1 MGTVKYRRVWA
12 WKQWVDLNGMSMQM
26 LVEKICPAGRAHCS
40 WGDHFVVCVPVLT
53 TSAAQVLPVVGNG
66 GGWAMMYPLSPIFA

>member
-1 MGTVKYRRVWA
+1 
-12 WKQWVDLNGMSMQM
+12 M